1 MKKLLTV
8 FLLACVLMAIAA
20 PTLLGYAAEP
30 DLLKS
35 IKQEIKKTDYNLD
48 VREIKEVQLKKY
60 NSDIENKLNQI
71 GFFEEIGSDYTQT
84 HLPTAKTFLFTDKD
98 TKEEAILTQ
107 RLYSDSEGNDVFV
120 QVIYLPQ
127 TDFLLSV
134 QSNRISNDGKVVDNF
149 FEETELDSLTPVSP
163 GGISTYAVQLPSF
176 PSWLSWMGATLACS
190 VYCGGLGLIAIPV
203 GVVCSVVCGGMFHVA
218 CAGY

>member
-1 MKKLLTV
+1 MKKYLTV
-8 FLLACVLMAIAA
+8 FILACVLMAIVS
-20 PTLLGYAAEP
+20 PTLLSYAAEP

-35 IKQEIKKTDYNLD
+35 INQEIKKTDYNLN
-48 VREIKEVQLKKY
+48 VREIQETQLKKH
-60 NSDIENKLNQI
+60 NNNIENKLTQI
-71 GFFEEIGSDYTQT
+71 GFFEEIGSSYTQT
-84 HLPTAKTFLFTDKD
+84 NLPTAKTFLITDKD

-149 FEETELDSLTPVSP
+149 FEETELDSLTSVSP
-163 GGISTYAVQLPSF
+163 GGISTYAIQLPSF
-176 PSWLSWMGATLACS
+176 PSWICWMGATLACG
-190 VYCGGLGLIAIPV
+190 VYCTGLGLIALPV